1 MAIVG
6 GNYEPKVKKGRF
18 SRNYKC
24 NQDIKLKN
32 SMKKKIAKKR
42 AAAMGNIRNISEKQN
57 AEICF
62 KKHICFVYKG
72 LEC

>member
-42 AAAMGNIRNISEKQN
+42 AAAMGNIRNIREKQKQKYVSKSIS
-57 AEICF
+57 A
-62 KKHICFVYKG
+62 
-72 LEC
+72 LSTRD